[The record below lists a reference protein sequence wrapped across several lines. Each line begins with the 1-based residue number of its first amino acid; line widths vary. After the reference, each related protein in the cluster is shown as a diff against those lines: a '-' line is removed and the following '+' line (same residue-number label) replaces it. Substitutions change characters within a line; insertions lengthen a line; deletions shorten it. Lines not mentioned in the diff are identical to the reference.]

1 MCVPTPKA
9 PPPAPEREE
18 PKEMT
23 KEEIYKSTP
32 HMAAKKKK
40 PGKVSGKQMLKT
52 DLNIANTDSG
62 LNIG

>member
-1 MCVPTPKA
+1 MCVPSPSA
-9 PPPAPEREE
+9 PPPPPPREE
-18 PKEMT
+18 PKQMT

-62 LNIG
+62 INIG